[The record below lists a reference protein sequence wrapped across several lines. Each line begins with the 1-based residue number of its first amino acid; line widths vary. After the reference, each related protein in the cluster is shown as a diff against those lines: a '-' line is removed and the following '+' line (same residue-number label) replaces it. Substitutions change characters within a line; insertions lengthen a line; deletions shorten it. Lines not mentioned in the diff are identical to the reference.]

1 MSELPENVALPPTQ
15 SALGVAL
22 HGRDPT
28 PPIYT
33 EDLLKPVPTT
43 EDLLAP
49 PKGAVVGMKDWF
61 SQQFD
66 ELGRMGKGFLRAYE
80 GGLGL
85 SGEDQQ
91 YIKDAG
97 LEPFLKDAETN
108 VGKAAQFAAR
118 TGVYGIPAALDAV
131 ARLPQGILYAVGDV
145 AVEKGIPRD
154 VFGMI
159 EAFPAGHMAGY
170 PGGIPSRMAQIK
182 EWTRGVPERAILNVD
197 KAAEAGAIEGVP
209 PLDAW
214 KENVE
219 NGVVEPPP
227 PPRDIHEAARAVA
240 PEVMQRYEA
249 DVTRSDFIAGR
260 LDELNELTRNEPE
273 NVRELRAA
281 GKTDEA
287 EALMRGIRREMTQLS
302 KEQLEIAHRMDEH
315 FPQVLEA
322 YKRGSEIG
330 KEGAP
335 PTEGIT
341 VDTTPPPEVTVPPPP
356 DIPARDPY
364 TLPEPPAE
372 TLFSPEARAAPTE
385 TAPSLPAVSE
395 ALRVPAPAVAEGLA
409 DLGGMARGMSE
420 NLYKGLFQALTEG
433 KDTYAGMRD
442 PVLVRARPE
451 FEAGKIKSPE
461 DLQAFVQDMYRR
473 PTPPEKIAPK
483 PADVGEALV
492 ANKEMTSKVE
502 KALGENKEVTAL
514 VNGQE
519 VPIKEVQGNR
529 LVTEDGHKLSVLD
542 VKDGE
547 VTIFHQRTTSIA
559 VDAAKKAEVAGRPA
573 EEAQAVGRL
582 VQAYYRTLADK
593 FEGKLGTAEQLYQKM
608 APRIRP
614 TDIGTT
620 IQGRTIIGRMRNIID
635 LTQRADPSTLPHEL
649 AHGWLEDMKGLVEH
663 PEAPDSLKADWETVK
678 DAYKMPEKEGMSDK
692 AYKKAYSAFQEKF
705 ARGFERYLLEGRAPS
720 KSLDGVFRKFSA
732 WLTDIYQSALGIPGA
747 AQMGDAMRGV
757 YGRLLASKEREA
769 IIAPDRQGLAE
780 AHEAAAATVG
790 LDESI
795 GTANR
800 MAGERAQAAA
810 EVGEEIDAG
819 RRDARRGPPRDDVL
833 SGLFEETGADTGGG
847 GEGAGAPEVGVSR
860 DTSKAAKATP
870 VGEPEPRT
878 FVDADGAPIPENIMD
893 EGDVAEAVRT
903 LAGPDTKRPLTE
915 TEKMNVSR
923 EFGYAPRDIDGN
935 TIGAVFTPKQVL
947 AAIEIASKQQE
958 RVRAAQQRVDT
969 LTGGRGWSRDEA
981 KATSPEIVQ
990 AIADYAIEKERFRLI
1005 TDTIV
1010 HTASNMGEAFRLL
1023 QFAKHLKT
1031 LDEALEFFQK
1041 TIKMSPEELAR
1052 EASLGLRVQDRSQA
1066 AKLMQNTSGIATKI
1080 GRGFME
1086 GWLSGLFSG
1095 MVTQGINLVGNLG
1108 PAIMNVPELAVAR
1121 GISLAR
1127 GQDFYRGEALTSVM
1141 SLKAGAIKGLVGAGR
1156 ALIDEGYAFRSEE
1169 VRPIEHEPAIPTYR
1183 LPIPFLEGTWFG
1195 ENIGA
1200 QLPIGG
1206 HTLRYPGFQ
1215 LLATG
1220 DEFFKGIAEMDMLH
1234 RVAGRV
1240 ARRDAEREGYI
1251 GEDDVAA
1258 RQTAYINNPTESML
1272 AVVRQHKRYQTFTN
1286 ELGPYGRS
1294 LQAAVNVHPMMSF
1307 IFPVVRTGINLFKY
1321 AIAER
1326 SLLGVLSREQRLKL
1340 DGSQGPMVQNMAFSR
1355 QAIGNMVLVGAAF
1368 AFYEGFLTNG
1378 GPTNAGE
1385 RETQRNVGIQPYA
1398 MNTKWG
1404 SFSYQAFEPWASILM
1419 LATDGMELTQRLWH
1433 QNFTDMD
1440 IDEKEKYSN
1449 ETAMRLSL
1457 AIQRN
1462 LFDKLAIRGLSNMI
1476 EAIYSPETSQQSYIE
1491 STVSSLI
1498 PNFFGQIAV
1507 AMDPFERETR
1517 TWLDAMLAKVP
1528 NYRET
1533 LPPKIDRWG
1542 QPIPRQGVGQIRWR
1556 PPNQGDPVDNAM
1568 FRLGMNNAPPQ
1579 RKIDGIGLT
1588 DDQYL
1593 EYAQISGQLAKKF
1606 LDVLV
1611 TPQFSNFPEGIQR
1624 KMIGEQIKK
1633 ARDIGRKMVVQGS
1646 LGQGEHDLTARKYLN
1661 EMKLLK

>member
-1 MSELPENVALPPTQ
+1 MSDLTLPENIALPPTQ
-15 SALGVAL
+15 SALGIAL

-28 PPIYT
+28 IPPIYT
-33 EDLLKPVPTT
+33 EDLLKPIPTT

-61 SQQFD
+61 AQQFD

-85 SGEDQQ
+85 SGEDQK

-108 VGKAAQFAAR
+108 IGKAAQFAAR
-118 TGVYGIPAALDAV
+118 TGVYGIPAALDAI
-131 ARLPQGILYAVGDV
+131 ARLPMGILYAVGDV
-145 AVEKGIPRD
+145 AIEKGVPRD

-182 EWTRGVPERAILNVD
+182 EWTRGVPERAILNMD

-209 PLDAW
+209 PLEAW
-214 KENVE
+214 KNNVE
-219 NGVVEPPP
+219 NGVVEPPS
-227 PPRDIHEAARAVA
+227 PRDIHEAARAVA
-240 PEVMQRYEA
+240 PEVMHRYEA

-260 LDELNELTRNEPE
+260 LDELNEVIRNEPE
-273 NVRELRAA
+273 NVRELRTQ
-281 GKTDEA
+281 GRTEEA
-287 EALMRGIRREMTQLS
+287 EALMRDIRREMTALS
-302 KEQLEIAHRMDEH
+302 KEQLEIARRMDEH
-315 FPQVLEA
+315 FPQVLDA
-322 YKRGSEIG
+322 YKRGSEVG
-330 KEGAP
+330 KEAAP
-335 PTEGIT
+335 PTEGIS
-341 VDTTPPPEVTVPPPP
+341 VDTTPPPEVKVPEGG
-356 DIPARDPY
+356 RDPY

-372 TLFSPEARAAPTE
+372 KLF
-385 TAPSLPAVSE
+385 
-395 ALRVPAPAVAEGLA
+395 
-409 DLGGMARGMSE
+409 
-420 NLYKGLFQALTEG
+420 
-433 KDTYAGMRD
+433 
-442 PVLVRARPE
+442 
-451 FEAGKIKSPE
+451 
-461 DLQAFVQDMYRR
+461 
-473 PTPPEKIAPK
+473 PPEKITPK
-483 PADVGEALV
+483 PADAGEALV
-492 ANKEMTSKVE
+492 ANKEMTTKVE
-502 KALGENKEVTAL
+502 KALSENKEVTAL
-514 VNGQE
+514 VEGKE

-529 LVTEDGHKLSVLD
+529 LVTEDGQKLSVLD

-559 VDAAKKAEVAGRPA
+559 VDFAKKVEATGRPA

-582 VQAYYRTLADK
+582 AQAYYRTMAET
-593 FEGKLGTAEQLYQKM
+593 FEGKLGTAEELYQKM
-608 APRIRP
+608 SPRLRAR
-614 TDIGTT
+614 DVGKT
-620 IQGRTIIGRMRNIID
+620 IQGRTIIGRLRNIID
-635 LTQRADPSTLPHEL
+635 VTRRADPSTLPHEL

-663 PEAPDSLKADWETVK
+663 PEAPESLKADWETVK
-678 DAYKMPEKEGMSDK
+678 DAYKMPEKEGMTPK
-692 AYKKAYSAFQEKF
+692 AYAKAYDLFQEKF
-705 ARGFERYLLEGRAPS
+705 ARGFERYLIEGRAPS
-720 KSLDGVFRKFSA
+720 KSLDGVFRKFAA
-732 WLTDIYQSALGIPGA
+732 WLTDIYQSALGIPHA

-757 YGRLLASKEREA
+757 YGRLLAAKEREV
-769 IIAPDRQGLAE
+769 IIAPDRQSLAE

-790 LDESI
+790 LDESV

-800 MAGERAQAAA
+800 MAGERATAAA
-810 EVGEEIDAG
+810 EVGEEVDAG

-847 GEGAGAPEVGVSR
+847 GEGAGPPEVGIVR
-860 DTSKAAKATP
+860 DTSKTAKETP

-878 FVDADGAPIPENIMD
+878 FVDADGQPIPENIMD

-915 TEKMNVSR
+915 TEKLNVAR
-923 EFGYAPRDIDGN
+923 EFGYKPRDLDGT

-958 RVRAAQQRVDT
+958 RVRAAQKRVDT

-1041 TIKMSPEELAR
+1041 TVKMSPEELAR

-1066 AKLMQNTSGIATKI
+1066 AKLMQTTTTLGTKI

-1086 GWLSGLFSG
+1086 AWLSGLFSG

-1108 PAIMNVPELAVAR
+1108 PAIMNIPELALAR
-1121 GISLAR
+1121 NISRMR
-1127 GQDFYRGEALTSVM
+1127 GQDFYRAADESTLAARAFGEAHTAVM

-1183 LPIPFLEGTWFG
+1183 LPIPFLEGTPFSH
-1195 ENIGA
+1195 
-1200 QLPIGG
+1200 LPIGG

-1258 RQTAYINNPTESML
+1258 RQTAYINNPTASME

-1286 ELGPYGRS
+1286 ELGPFGRS
-1294 LQAAVNVHPMMSF
+1294 LQAAVAVHPMMSF
-1307 IFPVVRTGINLFKY
+1307 VFPVVRTGINLFKY
-1321 AIAER
+1321 AFTER
-1326 SLLGVLSREQRLKL
+1326 TLLGALSREQRLKL

-1368 AFYEGFLTNG
+1368 AFYEGFLTSG

-1385 RETQRNVGIQPYA
+1385 RETQRNVGIQPYGI
-1398 MNTKWG
+1398 NTRWG
-1404 SFSYQAFEPWASILM
+1404 SFSFQAFEPWASILM
-1419 LATDGMELTQRLWH
+1419 LATDGIELTQRLWDPK
-1433 QNFTDMD
+1433 FTDMD
-1440 IDEKEKYSN
+1440 IDEKEKHSN

-1457 AIQRN
+1457 GIQRN
-1462 LFDKLAIRGLSNMI
+1462 IFDKLALRSLSNMI
-1476 EAIYSPETSQQSYIE
+1476 EAIYSPETAQQSFIQ
-1491 STVSSLI
+1491 STASSII
-1498 PNFFGQIAV
+1498 PNLFGQIAV

-1517 TWLDAMLAKVP
+1517 SWLDAMLAKVP
-1528 NYRET
+1528 SYRET

-1568 FRLGMNNAPPQ
+1568 YRLGMNNSPPQ

-1588 DDQYL
+1588 DDQYT

-1611 TPQFSNFPEGIQR
+1611 TPQFEKFPDGIQR

-1661 EMKLLK
+1661 ELKLLK